1 MVKAE
6 TKSGGTFSRV
16 SVLAKQALWTRS
28 KSEMKQ
34 DISAYL
40 ARNSKGLCV

>member
-1 MVKAE
+1 MVKAK
-6 TKSGGTFSRV
+6 TKSGGTFLHV
-16 SVLAKQALWTRS
+16 SVLAKQALWVRS
-28 KSEMKQ
+28 KSAMKQ